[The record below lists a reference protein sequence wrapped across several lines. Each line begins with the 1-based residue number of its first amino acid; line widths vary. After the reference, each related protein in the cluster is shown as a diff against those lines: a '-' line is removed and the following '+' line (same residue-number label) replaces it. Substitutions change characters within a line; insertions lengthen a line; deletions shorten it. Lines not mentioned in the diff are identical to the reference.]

1 MAKRA
6 HLLYQTI
13 LNELLASSL
22 VSNTVTDAQQ
32 LDDLGSALFGNEWS
46 GVFSSDQFNTIKA
59 ASSPGLYKG
68 AKPPGQQSCLYAIIN
83 TKPKGHPGEHWC
95 AVFNNKKTPVVYD
108 SFGRK
113 IWKDSIPTDSDVEQ
127 HDLEHNCGARCLSW
141 LLLVKHFGIDTAL
154 KV

>member
-13 LNELLASSL
+13 LNELLASHL
-22 VSNTVTDAQQ
+22 VSNSVTDAQQ
-32 LDDLGSALFGNEWS
+32 LDDLGSALFGKEWC
-46 GVFSSDQFNTIKA
+46 GVFSSDQLGIIKD
-59 ASSPGLYKG
+59 ASSPGR
-68 AKPPGQQSCLYAIIN
+68 YAIIN

-95 AVFNNKKTPVVYD
+95 AVFNNKKAPVVYD

-113 IWKDSIPTDSDVEQ
+113 IWKNSIPTDPDIEQ

-141 LLLVKHFGIDTAL
+141 LLLVKHFGIATAL